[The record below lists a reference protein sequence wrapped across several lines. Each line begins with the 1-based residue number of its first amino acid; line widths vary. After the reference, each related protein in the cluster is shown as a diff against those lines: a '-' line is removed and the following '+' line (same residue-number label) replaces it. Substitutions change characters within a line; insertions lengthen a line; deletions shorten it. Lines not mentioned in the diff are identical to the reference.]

1 MPARIARALVASACG
16 ATVLTVAD
24 GARGDELAERFKILT
39 KSSEWTEVDQV
50 KAAFDTHHPQGMVKI
65 GDEFFISSVEIIEP
79 TQRFQEPQG
88 GYDRTPGKGVGHLFK
103 METDGA
109 LIDSTALGEADI
121 YHPGGI
127 DYDGR
132 WLWVPVAEYR
142 PNSASI
148 IYRVDP
154 DTLEAHEVLRFRD
167 HIGGIVHDTETNT
180 LHGVSWGSR
189 RFYAWPLNE
198 ELAPAEPDVDPEK
211 IRVLNP
217 SHYIDYQDCHY
228 AGASQMLC
236 SGLNKY
242 EVSGAGT
249 VALGGLEL
257 VDLTENRPVHQV
269 PVPLW
274 VTPDL
279 AMTNNPVYCE
289 AEPAAFRCHFMPQDD
304 QSTLFVYE
312 VRD

>member
-1 MPARIARALVASACG
+1 MRTRRVRAVVAATCSAIALSVAA
-16 ATVLTVAD
+16 
-24 GARGDELAERFKILT
+24 GARGGELAEGFKTLT
-39 KSSEWTEVDQV
+39 KSSKWE
-50 KAAFDTHHPQGMVKI
+50 AAGETKVGFDTHHPQGMVKI

-79 TQRFQEPQG
+79 TQKFPEPER
-88 GYDRTPGKGVGHLFK
+88 GYDRTPGRGVGHLFK
-103 METDGA
+103 MGADGA
-109 LIDSTALGEADI
+109 LIASTTLGEGDM

-148 IYRVDP
+148 VYRVDP
-154 DTLEAHEVLRFRD
+154 NTLEAEEVLRFRD
-167 HIGGIVHDTETNT
+167 HIGGVVHDTETST

-189 RFYAWPLNE
+189 RLYAWPLNE
-198 ELAPAEPDVDPEK
+198 QLAPVEPDVDPEK
-211 IRVLNP
+211 IRALNP

-228 AGASQMLC
+228 AGGSQMLC

-242 EVSGAGT
+242 EVTGAGT

-257 VDLTENRPVHQV
+257 VDLASNRPVHQV

-274 VTPDL
+274 VQPDL
-279 AMTNNPVYCE
+279 AMTNNPVACE
-289 AEPAAFRCHFMPQDD
+289 AEPAAFRCYFMPQDD
-304 QSTLFVYE
+304 ESTLFVYE